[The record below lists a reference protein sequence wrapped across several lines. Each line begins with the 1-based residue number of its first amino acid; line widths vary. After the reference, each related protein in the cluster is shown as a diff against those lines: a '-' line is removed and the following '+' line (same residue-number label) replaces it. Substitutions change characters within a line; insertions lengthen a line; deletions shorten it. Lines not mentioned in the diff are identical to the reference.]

1 MQYNKLVRDHIPK
14 VLDEKGIPN
23 KYHIADAIEFE
34 EKLFHKLLEEAKEVV
49 DDRNVDELADIYE
62 ILDAIK
68 KLKGFSDEE
77 IEKAQTKKR
86 EEKGGFEKHVILEE
100 S

>member
-23 KYHIADAIEFE
+23 KYHVADEIEYE
-34 EKLFHKLLEEAKEVV
+34 EKLFHKLLEEANELLT
-49 DDRNVDELADIYE
+49 DRNVEEIADIYE

-68 KLKGFSDEE
+68 KLKGISQEE
-77 IEKAQTKKR
+77 IDMARDIKKR
-86 EEKGGFEKHVILEE
+86 EKGGFENRIILEE